1 MCVSVRVCVGEQ
13 CGGHCGAVFSKSFFF
28 FVRSA
33 SVAVV
38 VAVLTLSG
46 KGLRFRVR
54 AYVFHVRGLFSF
66 LLIFQALITHRVAL

>member
-1 MCVSVRVCVGEQ
+1 M
-13 CGGHCGAVFSKSFFF
+13 GAIVVQYSQNMFFF
-28 FVRSA
+28 VFVRSA

-54 AYVFHVRGLFSF
+54 GLFSF
-66 LLIFQALITHRVAL
+66 LLIFQALITHRVALYVSNILLGYVIFFLDN

>member
-1 MCVSVRVCVGEQ
+1 MCERASV
-13 CGGHCGAVFSKSFFF
+13 CGGAVWGPLWCRILKIVLFL
-28 FVRSA
+28 FVFVPPR
-33 SVAVV
+33 VAV

>member
-1 MCVSVRVCVGEQ
+1 M
-13 CGGHCGAVFSKSFFF
+13 GAIVVQYSQNSFFRSASVA
-28 FVRSA
+28 VRSA

>member
-1 MCVSVRVCVGEQ
+1 M
-13 CGGHCGAVFSKSFFF
+13 GAIVVQYSQNSCFF

-54 AYVFHVRGLFSF
+54 ACGGHCGAVFSK
-66 LLIFQALITHRVAL
+66 